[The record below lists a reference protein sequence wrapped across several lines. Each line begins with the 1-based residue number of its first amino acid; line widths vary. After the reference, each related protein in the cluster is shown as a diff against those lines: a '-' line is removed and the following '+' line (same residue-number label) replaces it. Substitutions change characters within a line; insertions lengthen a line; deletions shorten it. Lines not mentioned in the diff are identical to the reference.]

1 MREQEKNDKPKQ
13 QRRLPYLVIQ
23 ASLGLR
29 KQKKGDRII
38 IYVGNNELICQSV
51 VVKELSTSQKLQ
63 EFESRVH
70 A

>member
-29 KQKKGDRII
+29 KQGKGHRII
-38 IYVGNNELICQSV
+38 IYIG
-51 VVKELSTSQKLQ
+51 KE
-63 EFESRVH
+63 
-70 A
+70 